1 MVLAGGMTAG
11 PWLTWKSDPTNT
23 MVVSWLTGAEG
34 SPVALQWRRTGAGEW
49 RSASGG
55 SLPFP
60 NTTLFLQRVELT
72 GLDPG
77 AVYEF
82 RTGEEAPARKFRTLP
97 ARLAEPL
104 TFVEGGD
111 VYQDQAA
118 VDRVNKLAAS
128 FSPAF
133 AVMGGDLAYD
143 NGAPEAATRWVRF
156 LRSIGDNLV
165 TSDGFHIPVLVAIG
179 NHEVRRGGQT
189 RIDPA
194 AMPADAAARTSL
206 APCLFA
212 AFPFPGERGYGV
224 LDAGDYLSLLMLDT
238 NHLNTVGGA
247 QAEWLGKQLAA
258 RAAVPHLF
266 PIYHVPAYPSVRDPN
281 DPVNVAVRTHWL
293 PLFEKSGVKLAFEHH
308 DHAFKV
314 TYPIKDGRRDPDGIV
329 FLGDG
334 AWGVPPR
341 TEVRKL
347 DEIWYLKDARAVN
360 HIHVVTI
367 APGSRDVR
375 SVDDQGRE
383 IHALRQPAKK

>member
-1 MVLAGGMTAG
+1 MSWLAGAKDTE
-11 PWLTWKSDPTNT
+11 P
-23 MVVSWLTGAEG
+23 MVR
-34 SPVALQWRRTGAGEW
+34 WRKAGAGDW
-49 RSASGG
+49 RAAPSVS
-55 SLPFP
+55 SPFP
-60 NTTLFLQRVELT
+60 NTALVLRRVELA
-72 GLDPG
+72 GLEPG
-77 AVYEF
+77 AIYEF
-82 RTGEEAPARKFRTLP
+82 HTGDEAAVRKFRTLP
-97 ARLAEPL
+97 ARLEEPL
-104 TFVEGGD
+104 AFVEGGD
-111 VYQDQAA
+111 VYQDAA
-118 VDRVNKLAAS
+118 AMDRVNKLAAS

-143 NGAPEAATRWVRF
+143 NGAPEAASRWVRF

-165 TSDGFHIPVLVAIG
+165 TPDGFHIPVLVAIG

-194 AMPADAAARTSL
+194 TMPADAAARTSL

-224 LDAGDYLSLLMLDT
+224 LDASDYLSLLILDT
-238 NHLNTVGGA
+238 NHLNPVGGA
-247 QAEWLGKQLAA
+247 QSEWLGKQLAV
-258 RAAVPHLF
+258 RKAVTHLF
-266 PIYHVPAYPSVRDPN
+266 PIYHVPAYPSVRNPN
-281 DPVNVAVRTHWL
+281 DPVNIAVRTHWL

-341 TEVRKL
+341 TEVRKP
-347 DEIWYLKDARAVN
+347 DEIWYLQDARAVN

-367 APGSRDVR
+367 APGYRDVR

-383 IHALRQPAKK
+383 IHALRQLVKK